1 MGIVKFAQQQTRK
14 VQLLEIDL
22 GESKQVDEYLTIIS
36 NFNTIEPLESV
47 FEAVSIERQKCEKL
61 FTDTIQKIFDGIQ
74 DLYNLEE
81 ADIHRA
87 RKQLDALQTMKETI
101 RLLHPA
107 QRKLK
112 ELGYNTI
119 QEYKIELNE
128 DIKKLDSNI
137 EELKKDISEEKSRK
151 TKKEAE
157 SQKLTQIFSRSD
169 LKRIVEQAEATIK
182 QLEKDLKDNQKK
194 KEQ

>member
-61 FTDTIQKIFDGIQ
+61 FTDTIQKIFDEIQ

-81 ADIHRA
+81 ADIHRG
-87 RKQLDALQTMKETI
+87 KQLDALQTMKETI

-137 EELKKDISEEKSRK
+137 EELKKNISEEKSRK